1 MGRGGLISI
10 LCTLGALFLLALL
23 VPARVR
29 AADQG
34 WTPIVSKDRKAERL
48 VTAPTPPS
56 KADLLKDV
64 AASMRAPSVAAP
76 TLAILSEPSTITTS
90 GFDITTGSINP
101 VESTR
106 TLSPADSARLF
117 AAEAA
122 GELTTGAVDSPGTD
136 LARGYC
142 VNIAGTAA
150 DARAALQQA
159 KLVDLEKQIGNR
171 ITTLEAKTAEYKAW
185 VERREEFLK
194 RATNSLVKIYT
205 QMEPDAAALQ
215 LVAMDEETAAALLM
229 RLEPQSASAIL
240 NEMPPE
246 RAARLSGGIANASR
260 TPGAAPPP
268 MGARPGAP
276 PPRPRA
282 DTSDPVDPNEG

>member
-1 MGRGGLISI
+1 M
-10 LCTLGALFLLALL
+10 LLM
-23 VPARVR
+23 PARAG
-29 AADQG
+29 AAEQG
-34 WTPIVSKDRKAERL
+34 WTPIVNKARKAERL
-48 VTAPTPPS
+48 LPPPPMPQT
-56 KADLLKDV
+56 KADMLKDV
-64 AASMRAPSVAAP
+64 TLGAGRAPVPGTPAGAP
-76 TLAILSEPSTITTS
+76 HSEPSTVAGT
-90 GFDITTGSINP
+90 GADITTGSINS
-101 VESTR
+101 VGSTR

-117 AAEAA
+117 SGDADVPP
-122 GELTTGAVDSPGTD
+122 GELTTGAVDSPGAD
-136 LARGYC
+136 LAKGYC

-159 KLVDLEKQIGNR
+159 KLAEMEKQLGNR
-171 ITTLEAKTAEYKAW
+171 IAVLETKTAEYKAW

-194 RATNSLVKIYT
+194 RATNSLVKIYS

-229 RLEPQSASAIL
+229 RLEPQNASAIL

-260 TPGAAPPP
+260 APGAAPPP

-282 DTSDPVDPNEG
+282 DASDPVDPNEG